1 MPVELPNV
9 KNPLQADALTA
20 RARRGGRPFLFQIT
34 DPMRQPLYPYLLA
47 AHVNPSDLTE
57 GHTKSKNVVMTV
69 GGFVEFN
76 WPDELSTLSV
86 TSSTGAFLG
95 PDVGLTAGSDDT
107 GGAFGR
113 PSVARG
119 GRGRHATM
127 AWERQEDLLELFHNN
142 GVIYNGQGQPVLRGR
157 VMVIYDRGIYYGH
170 FTHFEVKETDE
181 KAFTFDLQ
189 WEFAVEESLYTF
201 PGSTSRNVYPFSS
214 KASGS
219 AQQAEDDLVNGTG
232 DFAPPAQ
239 SPVAPSAT
247 PSDNQIN
254 STLFPGVGSPKD
266 T

>member
-1 MPVELPNV
+1 MPVELPSV
-9 KNPLQADALTA
+9 KNPQQSDALAA
-20 RARRGGRPFLFQIT
+20 RARRGGRPVLFQIT

-57 GHTKSKNVVMTV
+57 GHNKSKSVVMTV

-86 TSSTGAFLG
+86 VSSTGAFLG
-95 PDVGLTAGSDDT
+95 PGVGLTAGSDDT
-107 GGAFGR
+107 GGAFGQ
-113 PSVARG
+113 PSFAQG

-142 GVIYNGQGQPVLRGR
+142 GTIYNGRGQPVLRGR

-201 PGSTSRNVYPFSS
+201 VGSTSRNVSPFTAGANPTASS
-214 KASGS
+214 ASPLGQS
-219 AQQAEDDLVNGTG
+219 LAQS
-232 DFAPPAQ
+232 AQ
-239 SPVAPSAT
+239 SPVAPSPASFSSQVPNAAVDS
-247 PSDNQIN
+247 PSG
-254 STLFPGVGSPKD
+254 SGVG
-266 T
+266 